1 MKTAFQAQLVII
13 FATAANN
20 PILLS
25 ISAASKPKA
34 VGILHL
40 FASDRTQVSNFPATA
55 VLTAGIAWRG

>member
-25 ISAASKPKA
+25 ISVARKPTA

-40 FASDRTQVSNFPATA
+40 FASDRAQVYNFPATA
-55 VLTAGIAWRG
+55 VLTEGIAERG